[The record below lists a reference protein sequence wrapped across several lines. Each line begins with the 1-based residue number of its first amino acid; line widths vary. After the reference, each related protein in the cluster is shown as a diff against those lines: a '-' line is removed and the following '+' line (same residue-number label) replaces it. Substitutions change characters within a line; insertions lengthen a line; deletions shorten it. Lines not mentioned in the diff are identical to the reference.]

1 MSIKIVFR
9 VKNPQIKAVQP
20 ARILISLYV
29 IYILLPHTPLLNVVP
44 FDVRLH
50 VTYILLPHTPS
61 CQKVSNSTPLY
72 VALILL
78 PHTHKVL
85 NP

>member
-50 VTYILLPHTPS
+50 VTSILMSAVCSLDFATTYTLPVVRIAIWV
-61 CQKVSNSTPLY
+61 CCM
-72 VALILL
+72 
-78 PHTHKVL
+78 
-85 NP
+85 